1 MRETFGWPAWE
12 PASHFFCLPGTPIS
26 GLALCTTPFGRMAI
40 PGVPIKIFAG
50 GSGHQFM
57 SASSITAATSVTCG
71 NCSAATGGA
80 HFCPGC
86 GKIQPL
92 PRGADYFAF
101 FGLPRKLAIDLADLE
116 QRFHSLSW
124 KLHPDNFVRASEDER
139 QLSLDRS
146 SQLND
151 AYRTLREPV
160 ARVEYL
166 LGLAGMR
173 KEGQKK
179 QQAPPELLEE
189 VFELNESLDEL
200 RDARESG
207 GGAAAMAGLRTKLEA
222 AQHKFESLLVDVDKE
237 LSRVTVEWDRAL
249 DSGADDTAMKKI
261 MERMNEILNRRSYI
275 RNLVASTQKELAG
288 T

>member
-1 MRETFGWPAWE
+1 
-12 PASHFFCLPGTPIS
+12 
-26 GLALCTTPFGRMAI
+26 
-40 PGVPIKIFAG
+40 
-50 GSGHQFM
+50 M
-57 SASSITAATSVTCG
+57 SAPSTTVPTSA
-71 NCSAATGGA
+71 NCWSCTAATGGA
-80 HFCPGC
+80 HFCPAC

-101 FGLPRKLAIDLADLE
+101 FGVPQKLTLDLATLE

-124 KLHPDNFVRASEDER
+124 KLHPDHFVRASEDER
-139 QLSLDRS
+139 QLSLDLS

-151 AYRTLREPV
+151 AYRTLRDPV

-166 LGLAGMR
+166 LSLNGMR

-200 RDARESG
+200 REARASG
-207 GGAAAMAGLRTKLEA
+207 GNEAQMPGLRAKLES
-222 AQHKFESLLVDVDKE
+222 AQHKFESSLADVDQE
-237 LSRVTVEWDRAL
+237 LARVSADWDAAL
-249 DSGADDTAMKKI
+249 DSAADEAAKKKL
-261 MERMNEILNRRSYI
+261 MERMNEVLNRRSYI
-275 RNLVASTQKELAG
+275 RNLVNGVRQELAG